1 MNQGGMQSN
10 VGPSGMPFASG
21 NIPSMMQVITIT
33 ICWQTIGPFEE
44 VDFYSPLYI
53 YTKLQGNSMPQ
64 QQSNQ
69 ANQQTQ
75 QGQSNIQQLSQAQR
89 QQQLVNQMMHQQ
101 QVSIKFS
108 TKNSNWNIQQFDSL
122 SAETIMSM

>member
-1 MNQGGMQSN
+1 
-10 VGPSGMPFASG
+10 
-21 NIPSMMQVITIT
+21 
-33 ICWQTIGPFEE
+33 
-44 VDFYSPLYI
+44 
-53 YTKLQGNSMPQ
+53 MPQ

-69 ANQQTQ
+69 PNQQTQ

-101 QVSIKFS
+101 QVSEIS
-108 TKNSNWNIQQFDSL
+108 NSLQKKLYCNFQQFDSL